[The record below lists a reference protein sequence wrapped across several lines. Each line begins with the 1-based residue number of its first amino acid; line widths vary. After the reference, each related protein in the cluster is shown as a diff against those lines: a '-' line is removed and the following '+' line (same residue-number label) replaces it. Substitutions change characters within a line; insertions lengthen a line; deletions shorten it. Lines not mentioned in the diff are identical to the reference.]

1 MTFSIGPAIAAAQLA
16 ATVIAADDAAGPS
29 IIHLYANTRPA
40 PGAPAGAA
48 PLASITLEQPC
59 ATIAGGVLTL
69 HPAVNTGTLVL
80 ITGIPRWARWERGDG
95 ALVADGTVTDTD
107 NGGDFQVAGA
117 GTAPGDTS
125 PTLYAGGLVL
135 LGATSLT

>member
-1 MTFSIGPAIAAAQLA
+1 MTFAIGPEIAAAQLVATA
-16 ATVIAADDAAGPS
+16 AAADHIAGPS
-29 IIHLYANTRPA
+29 VIHLYANTQPA

-48 PLASITLEQPC
+48 PVASITLAQPC
-59 ATIAGGVLTL
+59 ATVAGGVLTL
-69 HPAVNTGTLVL
+69 HPADNTGAMVL
-80 ITGIPRWARWERGDG
+80 STGIPRWARWERGDG
-95 ALVADGTVTDTD
+95 ALVADGTVTDGD

-117 GTAPGDTS
+117 GTAPGETS

>member
-1 MTFSIGPAIAAAQLA
+1 MSFSIGPLIAAAQLT
-16 ATVIAADDAAGPS
+16 ATVTAADDAGAPGV
-29 IIHLYANTRPA
+29 IHLYANTQPA

-48 PLASITLEQPC
+48 PLASITLAQPC

-69 HPAVNTGTLVL
+69 HPADNTGAMVL
-80 ITGIPRWARWERGDG
+80 TTGIPRWARWERGDG
-95 ALVADGTVTDTD
+95 AMVADGTVTDGD

-117 GTAPGDTS
+117 GTAPGETS

-135 LGATSLT
+135 LGATSLS